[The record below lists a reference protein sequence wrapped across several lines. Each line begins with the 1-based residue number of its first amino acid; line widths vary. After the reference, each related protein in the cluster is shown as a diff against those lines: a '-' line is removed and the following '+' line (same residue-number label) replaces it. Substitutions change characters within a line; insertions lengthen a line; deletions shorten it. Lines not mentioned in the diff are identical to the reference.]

1 MTQLFPKKKCHP
13 LLAKDHSLIR
23 FKIISR
29 TFNCIQFSGKFI
41 NRIKLSKAR
50 NPKSLILLIKV
61 WEDRPRQNIKFKITA
76 ILNKWYLR
84 PRPCIN
90 FLHPTTSYFNTWNSS
105 RPNKNF
111 WKLNSLNLHKP
122 NKPWCKVSL
131 CYLTSKHKFW
141 SSSKCQHPAAFCL
154 ICPELKKRWLQHFKS
169 YKRVFRMPTS
179 LRILKLLPFNKTC

>member
-1 MTQLFPKKKCHP
+1 MTQLSPKKKCHL

-41 NRIKLSKAR
+41 YRIKLLKAR

-84 PRPCIN
+84 PRPCIK

-122 NKPWCKVSL
+122 NKPWCKVFL
-131 CYLTSKHKFW
+131 CYLTSKHKFL
-141 SSSKCQHPAAFCL
+141 SSSKCQHPPAFCL